1 MLIPEDRIGFWVL
14 ALSVVVL
21 LVIWVQNHWPHR

>member
-14 ALSVVVL
+14 ALFVVVM
-21 LVIWVQNHWPHR
+21 LVVWVHNHWPNR